1 MSSVTY
7 LSEQLYRVL
16 EERAD
21 AIALETGC
29 VQRQRKFSGASL
41 LQTLVFGWQQHPDAS
56 LEYLASTAAT
66 ADVLVT
72 DTAVDKR
79 FTPQAA
85 RFLHAMLEEAC
96 SLVVQAAHDVPVALL
111 QRFSAVILE
120 DSSSIS
126 LPNELA
132 QIWRGCGGK
141 QDHTAA
147 AVKLHVRWELKRGR
161 LWGPKLTDGRA
172 SDRRSPFTEEA
183 IEPGSLSVKDLGYFN
198 LEHIAARHQAGAYTL
213 TRWQAGTALY
223 TTQGKRLPLYN
234 VLPQRVGQM
243 KQLPVLVGATR
254 RHPMR
259 LLLLKVPKE
268 VGDQRRKDLLAD
280 AQRRGQA
287 ISEETLRLADWTI
300 LLTDVPSKR
309 LRFEE
314 ALVLLRERWQMELLY
329 KLWKSEGVI
338 DEWRTDNPWR
348 VLCELYAKLLG
359 QVLQHWFIVVFAWHD
374 PQRSLV
380 KLAQVVR
387 DTSWLLMDALAGH
400 RSVRSALQVM
410 GRRMRSGCQMNKRK
424 TRPNSAQLLERQAV
438 EWALSG

>member
-1 MSSVTY
+1 
-7 LSEQLYRVL
+7 
-16 EERAD
+16 
-21 AIALETGC
+21 
-29 VQRQRKFSGASL
+29 
-41 LQTLVFGWQQHPDAS
+41 
-56 LEYLASTAAT
+56 LA
-66 ADVLVT
+66 
-72 DTAVDKR
+72 
-79 FTPQAA
+79 
-85 RFLHAMLEEAC
+85 E
-96 SLVVQAAHDVPVALL
+96 
-111 QRFSAVILE
+111 
-120 DSSSIS
+120 
-126 LPNELA
+126 
-132 QIWRGCGGK
+132 IWRGCGGK

-172 SDRRSPFTEEA
+172 SDRRSPFAEEA

-198 LEHIAARHQAGAYTL
+198 LEHIAARQQAGAYTL
-213 TRWQAGTALY
+213 TRCQAGTALF
-223 TTQGKRLPLYN
+223 TPQGKRLPLHH

-254 RHPMR
+254 RLPMR

-280 AQRRGQA
+280 AQRRGQP
-287 ISEETLRLADWTI
+287 ISQETLRLADWTI

-338 DEWRTDNPWR
+338 DQWRTENAWR
-348 VLCELYAKLLG
+348 VLCELYAKLIG
-359 QVLQHWFIVVFAWHD
+359 QVLQHWLMVVFAWHD